1 MRKKKKAL
9 YRPEGIGKEVRNY
22 SQARKTTKTLLWNMT
37 YSPQA
42 ALLTLSTSGFQ
53 AQMQKFGWLAFDF
66 FNLLKT
72 SRTTGILTSTK
83 AGIGIGRPEA

>member
-42 ALLTLSTSGFQ
+42 ALLTLWVSGTDEEV
-53 AQMQKFGWLAFDF
+53 WLACF
-66 FNLLKT
+66 
-72 SRTTGILTSTK
+72 
-83 AGIGIGRPEA
+83 